1 MHSVINNDVLI
12 FDFATS
18 WPLVDRNMRK
28 QWWFMANRDVYLKQH
43 SKHKKTFSFSAQHIF
58 SSSLWLSKHF
68 PEWILQRCVHCSLHH
83 IMLPGNLSYSLDLRW
98 FLIIIVTFW
107 VQILFFFFLTTKAK
121 NDHHHHKPVCDIYSI
136 IISNNCMSSRWL
148 SSITNCHL
156 NSIIVHIS
164 SVYVW
169 MMWSG
174 ERNTCVHW

>member
-1 MHSVINNDVLI
+1 MHSVINNDVLM

-58 SSSLWLSKHF
+58 SSSLWSSKHF

-83 IMLPGNLSYSLDLRW
+83 IMFPGNLSYSLDLGDSSSLSH
-98 FLIIIVTFW
+98 FGFKFSSSSFSQPKPKTIIIT
-107 VQILFFFFLTTKAK
+107 
-121 NDHHHHKPVCDIYSI
+121 NKPVCDIYSI

-156 NSIIVHIS
+156 NSIILHIS